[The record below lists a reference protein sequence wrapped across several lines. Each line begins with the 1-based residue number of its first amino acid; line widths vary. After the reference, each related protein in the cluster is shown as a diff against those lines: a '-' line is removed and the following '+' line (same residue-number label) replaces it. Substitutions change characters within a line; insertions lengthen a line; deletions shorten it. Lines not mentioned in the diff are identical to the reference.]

1 MVWIRVMAKLRGK
14 ISVQKCY
21 WSPRMLL
28 CPSHIFT
35 KYIHAQSVFTYQH
48 RRDFCLESQYSNA
61 GKRISQ
67 QGDMF
72 AAWSQNRLRA
82 QTWIPRTNGEG
93 LGKNPA
99 QETPGHDSSN
109 STNEA
114 VKKSTQTSRLNYVCK
129 VFDIDCDWKW
139 LVLCTLSKDIKRKMK
154 CL

>member
-48 RRDFCLESQYSNA
+48 WRDFCPESQYSNA

-67 QGDMF
+67 QGDNVCSMF
-72 AAWSQNRLRA
+72 TEQAEGSDLDPQKQWRRLR
-82 QTWIPRTNGEG
+82 
-93 LGKNPA
+93 
-99 QETPGHDSSN
+99 
-109 STNEA
+109 
-114 VKKSTQTSRLNYVCK
+114 KKSSTGDS
-129 VFDIDCDWKW
+129 WPW
-139 LVLCTLSKDIKRKMK
+139 LQQLHKRGSGEIHPDIKAELRMQSVWYRLRLKVTCTMYII
-154 CL
+154 